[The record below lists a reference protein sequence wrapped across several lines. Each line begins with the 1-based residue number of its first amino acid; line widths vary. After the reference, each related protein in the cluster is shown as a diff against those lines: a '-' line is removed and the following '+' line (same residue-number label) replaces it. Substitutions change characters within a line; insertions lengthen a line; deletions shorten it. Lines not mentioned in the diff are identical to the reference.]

1 MESSE
6 IIVQAANVLI
16 HHING
21 ANNNEQIMGIETL
34 LCEDKVYQL
43 QVCLV
48 PKHSEPT
55 PKEQVLYEGI
65 ETSYMLNKKQLVDA
79 LNKIR
84 TDKGLGEYTDIKYT
98 VQYLF
103 VQGFKYILELRMTAT
118 NPQLIQ
124 FEQLN

>member
-6 IIVQAANVLI
+6 MIVQAANLLI
-16 HHING
+16 HHTNG
-21 ANNNEQIMGIETL
+21 ANTNEQILGIETL
-34 LCEDKVYQL
+34 ICDDKVYQL

-48 PKHSEPT
+48 PKHAELTASEA
-55 PKEQVLYEGI
+55 KFYEGV
-65 ETSYMLNKKQLVDA
+65 ETSYMLNKAQLVNA
-79 LNKIR
+79 MQKIR
-84 TDKGLGEYTDIKYT
+84 MDKGLGEYTDIKYT

>member
-1 MESSE
+1 MESSKM
-6 IIVQAANVLI
+6 IVQAANLLI
-16 HHING
+16 HHTKG
-21 ANNNEQIMGIETL
+21 ANTNEQILGIETL
-34 LCEDKVYQL
+34 ICADKVYQL

-48 PKHSEPT
+48 PKHIDTITETKPYDG
-55 PKEQVLYEGI
+55 V
-65 ETSYMLNKKQLVDA
+65 ETSYMLNKANLVEA

>member
-1 MESSE
+1 M
-6 IIVQAANVLI
+6 IVQAANLLI
-16 HHING
+16 HHTSG
-21 ANNNEQIMGIETL
+21 ANTNEQILGIETL
-34 LCEDKVYQL
+34 LWQDKVYQL

-48 PKHSEPT
+48 PKHADAVSADA
-55 PKEQVLYEGI
+55 KVYDGI
-65 ETSYMLNKKQLVDA
+65 ETSYKLNTSTLVESLQRIKSDE
-79 LNKIR
+79 
-84 TDKGLGEYTDIKYT
+84 GLGQYTDIKYT

>member
-6 IIVQAANVLI
+6 MIVQAANLLI
-16 HHING
+16 HHANG
-21 ANNNEQIMGIETL
+21 ANSNEQILGIETL
-34 LCEDKVYQL
+34 ICDDKVYQL

-48 PKHSEPT
+48 PKQTDTPT
-55 PKEQVLYEGI
+55 EVKPYDGV
-65 ETSYMLNKKQLVDA
+65 ETSYMLNKAHLVEA

-84 TDKGLGEYTDIKYT
+84 SDKGLGEYTDIKYT

-124 FEQLN
+124 YEQLN